1 MKKYL
6 GILLA
11 LSFSSSLWA
20 GATFSRAH
28 NWVDLEVLTASDL
41 NNEFNNILNNL
52 DPAGVDD
59 YSLTLS
65 QMQTTVDPYPAAV
78 ESLATDL
85 KGEIERLRYQVLQ
98 LKKSIQTNDST
109 YWYQDTPG
117 QGTFTIGTSSV
128 GVNNTS
134 PSYSLDVV
142 GTQRVTGNA
151 IFSSSA
157 SIANTLVVSTITST
171 LPILYIT
178 TDTSISG
185 NLTVG
190 GTFSGTIANLTVDGF
205 VNFTKTTLVLAS
217 KNSTQTIPFNT
228 SNMTITNTTSVDRN
242 SEMSSGI
249 FTAKNA
255 GVYFINVQYLMSNSA
270 GVGSCDGTIGIFKN
284 STDLIST
291 GFSVDSTDTYL
302 FSKSLYLNLVA
313 NDTVTIKV
321 SRSSAGYS
329 GAGIVVNTTTAD
341 LGQAELLY
349 RIP

>member
-85 KGEIERLRYQVLQ
+85 KGEIERLRYQILQ
-98 LKKSIQTNDST
+98 LKKSIQTTDST

-117 QGTFTIGTSSV
+117 QGTFTIKTSSV

-134 PSYSLDVV
+134 PSYSLDVTGDARIT
-142 GTQRVTGNA
+142 GTTRLTGQLE
-151 IFSSSA
+151 A
-157 SIANTLVVSTITST
+157 S
-171 LPILYIT
+171 
-178 TDTSISG
+178 
-185 NLTVG
+185 
-190 GTFSGTIANLTVDGF
+190 
-205 VNFTKTTLVLAS
+205 TTL
-217 KNSTQTIPFNT
+217 I
-228 SNMTITNTTSVDRN
+228 SVDRSGSAATITANESTWN
-242 SEMSSGI
+242 SLVFDREHIDRLSEFSGSV
-249 FTAKNA
+249 FTVSQTGYYSINA
-255 GVYFINVQYLMSNSA
+255 QIQFA
-270 GVGSCDGTIGIFKN
+270 P
-284 STDLIST
+284 
-291 GFSVDSTDTYL
+291 
-302 FSKSLYLNLVA
+302 NLVA
-313 NDTVTIKV
+313 DTGCWVVVRSLKNGSYERSMANGAMFPGVLTYPNPSMTLNFHSVLPYAAGDTIELQV
-321 SRSSAGYS
+321 SG
-329 GAGIVVNTTTAD
+329 TTACNLSVSKD
-341 LGQAELLY
+341 VPVAFRGDGTWMTIE